1 MPPIASTKPKQRQ
14 GNPSTLHRAPARLAL
29 QANRFPRPAVYIY
42 TRRGQ
47 DGRPATGDRR
57 PSTNSG
63 FVAIRAKVAAPGF
76 VDLRGPP
83 CGCGMA
89 RSGVDPRGSSW
100 PPLRLRAS
108 QLRGSSWPPLRLRA
122 SQLADVEAATVMNLS
137 WVGIPLLVL
146 KVVEFAP
153 TAIVLVPRALR
164 RDPAIRA
171 AYEEAVL
178 MAELPDLESPSE
190 SE

>member
-1 MPPIASTKPKQRQ
+1 
-14 GNPSTLHRAPARLAL
+14 
-29 QANRFPRPAVYIY
+29 
-42 TRRGQ
+42 
-47 DGRPATGDRR
+47 
-57 PSTNSG
+57 
-63 FVAIRAKVAAPGF
+63 
-76 VDLRGPP
+76 
-83 CGCGMA
+83 
-89 RSGVDPRGSSW
+89 
-100 PPLRLRAS
+100 
-108 QLRGSSWPPLRLRA
+108 
-122 SQLADVEAATVMNLS
+122 MNLS
-137 WVGIPLLVL
+137 WVGIPLIVL